1 MSRNKKLKYA
11 YIYFIFNTPK
21 IEFIIIDFKNE
32 GTNKNLIAAWTIM
45 YYKLQTHITR
55 LPIGR
60 GCFDVI

>member
-32 GTNKNLIAAWTIM
+32 GTNKNLIAAWTII
-45 YYKLQTHITR
+45 LQVTNI
-55 LPIGR
+55 LPDYQLVG
-60 GCFDVI
+60 DTLM

>member
-45 YYKLQTHITR
+45 YYKLQTYYVPDYQ
-55 LPIGR
+55 LVG
-60 GCFDVI
+60 GALM